1 MIQRSLSLLYVMIRQ
16 VAKYLGVDLN
26 LIVRCEE
33 WFTVLFVIVKGF
45 RPTFVSKKI
54 LKQSPQFLP
63 GDLVISNAGC
73 CYEVVRTT
81 DNGVSCYPLDLTLY
95 ARGRGFEQFV
105 FPASQLTV
113 ITSSYPATL
122 QLPQRELIT
131 AQKIS
136 SQKAG
141 VQVVKAGVGVNN

>member
-1 MIQRSLSLLYVMIRQ
+1 MIQRSLSLLDVMIRQ

-33 WFTVLFVIVKGF
+33 WFTVLFVIAKGF

-81 DNGVSCYPLDLTLY
+81 DDGVSCYPLDLTFY
-95 ARGRGFEQFV
+95 NRRRGIEQFV
-105 FPASQLTV
+105 LTASQLTI
-113 ITSSYPATL
+113 ITSSYPATP
-122 QLPQRELIT
+122 QLPQQEVVT